1 MTKFLNHSWKL
12 ALVSVLFLLISNNGN
27 SQTDNDTV
35 VKQYSSFYDMDT
47 SHSARKATIYSAI
60 LPGLGQAYNRKYWK
74 IPLVYGA
81 IGGCLTAALINNKNY
96 QITRTELLLRV
107 NCPSAAGNVDFQ
119 FYENS
124 QLLAL
129 SNEYSKWRDN
139 MFIFT
144 GVAYALNIV
153 DANVDAHLF
162 NFDVSEDLSLN
173 WQPYTYSWEIRK
185 PVAGLSLTLNFK

>member
-1 MTKFLNHSWKL
+1 
-12 ALVSVLFLLISNNGN
+12 
-27 SQTDNDTV
+27 
-35 VKQYSSFYDMDT
+35 
-47 SHSARKATIYSAI
+47 
-60 LPGLGQAYNRKYWK
+60 
-74 IPLVYGA
+74 
-81 IGGCLTAALINNKNY
+81 
-96 QITRTELLLRV
+96 
-107 NCPSAAGNVDFQ
+107 
-119 FYENS
+119 
-124 QLLAL
+124 
-129 SNEYSKWRDN
+129 